1 MNPMWKRLLRPVATL
16 LACSLMAAG
25 AARAEEDPPGRVG
38 RLAES
43 RGQVW
48 MLDVEQ
54 GEWVD
59 AQRNRP
65 LTTGD
70 RLATDR
76 EGRLTLQIGS
86 TIVRLDERSDLEL
99 RRVDDDRIEMVLH
112 AGAAAVRVR
121 EPEMANEVQLDTA
134 EGRFLP
140 RGVSLFRVDKTE
152 RGSLAA
158 VTAGE
163 VQFDSADSALVL
175 RPGQRAELWL
185 DSGDRRTHYSWSA
198 LPNDDFERW
207 VRQEDDRDMRR
218 AERRPVSPEMTGAD
232 DLDRHGRW
240 DSHPEYGTVWY
251 PTVVQAGW
259 APYRYGHWAF
269 ISPWGWTWVD
279 DAPWGFAPF
288 HYGRWVHWHGRWA
301 WAPGT
306 YVRRPVYAPAMVAW
320 VGGANFGLSLRI
332 GGRPGPAVGWVPL
345 APREVYVP
353 SYRYSPRYWG
363 HVNQPYGGRPEPQRP
378 GPRQPVMYTN
388 QGVPGGVT
396 AVSSDVLLQRR
407 PVGQAPRVDDDE
419 LRRSLRDQKALV
431 QAAPPAPERPQRR
444 RDDDAAATP
453 RPPGEARVPSPAQ
466 RGQGAGPVQVLREPG
481 RNAEAP
487 PPPFRRPQAAPG
499 VAAQDT
505 PRGMATEGPR
515 SPAQDGGP
523 RGRAADLPPGRATD
537 ATPGVSSEPIRS
549 VPRGAVSELPR
560 APGRAVEPA
569 PAPRAVQPLPAAPAQ
584 GPASPAVRAVPPPPV
599 SAGPQAHGQ
608 QAQPQARPQREPVG
622 PTAREGQ
629 AQPGRA
635 DGPPAMVPQGQGG
648 PRELRQESE
657 HRRERDQ
664 ETKRRDKEAR
674 REAREAQ
681 QHQS

>member
-1 MNPMWKRLLRPVATL
+1 MKPMWMRLLRPLATL

-25 AARAEEDPPGRVG
+25 VAKAEEDPPGRVG
-38 RLAES
+38 RLADS

-65 LTTGD
+65 LTSGD

-76 EGRLTLQIGS
+76 DGRLELQIGS

-121 EPEMANEVQLDTA
+121 EPEMANEVQLETA

-163 VQFDSADSALVL
+163 VQFDSADSTLVL

-185 DSGDRRTHYSWSA
+185 DGGDRRTHYSWSA
-198 LPNDDFERW
+198 LPNDEFERW

-240 DSHPEYGTVWY
+240 DTHPEYGSVWY
-251 PTVVQAGW
+251 PTVVQTGW

-320 VGGANFGLSLRI
+320 VGGAHFGVNLRI

-363 HVNQPYGGRPEPQRP
+363 HVNQPYGGRPEPNRP

-396 AVSSDVLLQRR
+396 AVSSDVLQQRK
-407 PVGQAPRVDDDE
+407 PVGQAARVDDE
-419 LRRSLRDQKALV
+419 VLRRTLRDQRALT
-431 QAAPPAPERPQRR
+431 QEAPPAPDRPQRR
-444 RDDDAAATP
+444 RDDSTVGAP
-453 RPPGEARVPSPAQ
+453 RAPGDVRVPSPAQ
-466 RGQGAGPVQVLREPG
+466 RGNGVGPVQVLREPG
-481 RNAEAP
+481 RSGDAP
-487 PPPFRRPQAAPG
+487 PPPVRRPPAQPAA
-499 VAAQDT
+499 ATQD
-505 PRGMATEGPR
+505 MPR
-515 SPAQDGGP
+515 SPAADMP
-523 RGRAADLPPGRATD
+523 RG
-537 ATPGVSSEPIRS
+537 VSPEPIRS
-549 VPRGAVSELPR
+549 VPRGAVGEMPR

-569 PAPRAVQPLPAAPAQ
+569 PVPRAGQPMPVAPAQ
-584 GPASPAVRAVPPPPV
+584 APNPPATRAVPPPPV
-599 SAGPQAHGQ
+599 SAQPGAPQGHGQ
-608 QAQPQARPQREPVG
+608 QAQPPARPHHEPVG
-622 PTAREGQ
+622 PAAREPQ
-629 AQPGRA
+629 APGNRGVGA
-635 DGPPAMVPQGQGG
+635 PAVVPQGQPA
-648 PRELRQESE
+648 PRDLRQEQDP
-657 HRRERDQ
+657 RREREQ
-664 ETKRRDKEAR
+664 ENKRRDKEAR
-674 REAREAQ
+674 REAREALQ
-681 QHQS
+681 RQS